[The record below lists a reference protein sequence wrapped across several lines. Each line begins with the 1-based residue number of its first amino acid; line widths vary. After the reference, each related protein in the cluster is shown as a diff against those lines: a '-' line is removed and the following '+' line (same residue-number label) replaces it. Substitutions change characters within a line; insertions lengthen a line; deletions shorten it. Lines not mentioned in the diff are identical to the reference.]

1 MFYMLAIQKRR
12 IIADCFSPDKLLV
25 YDGPITV
32 YEINSNGTVIEECEG
47 SISNGTFIAEGRK

>member
-1 MFYMLAIQKRR
+1 
-12 IIADCFSPDKLLV
+12 LV

-32 YEINSNGTVIEECEG
+32 YEINSNGTVIEEREG